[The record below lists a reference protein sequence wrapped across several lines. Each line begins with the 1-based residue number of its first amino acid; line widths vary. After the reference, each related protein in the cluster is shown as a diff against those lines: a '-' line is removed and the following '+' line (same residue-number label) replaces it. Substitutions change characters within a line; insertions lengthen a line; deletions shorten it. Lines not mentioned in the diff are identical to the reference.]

1 MLDLPK
7 PELEHLAEVLT
18 ESEKLAHLRELAKHL
33 AAERIDGSEAMAHM
47 RGRSAD
53 IKAAAQ
59 NPELRNFLLEAK
71 RGKVTPLD
79 IVRPGQRLSSRSAP
93 FLLEGLVMPNCTNLI
108 VGREKKGKTS
118 LLIAWIAAWHFGCET
133 FINQAVHG
141 EIPPVFIIGPDMP
154 EQDWNALLRQ
164 YHLLDEDDLLPEDG
178 PIKGVI
184 HKGHQIYLDRSG
196 IDLIEELAAEHPGAI
211 FLFDSYSALVSGLG
225 IREEGAEFA
234 DPLLSLQAALA
245 PHNITIL
252 LIHHSAANR
261 DTGKATS
268 RGSTALPAASTQKIF
283 LESPTNEEDDPRIQ
297 IRTKGR
303 ERDFKALLR
312 KEEPDGHWICISQ
325 GAGLVEQQNRERTIS
340 KLKGLQRK
348 VFDALLT
355 LRQDQPNGSDY
366 WGIAEHIGWGSDAK
380 AIDRVRGPIAAL
392 CGRGLVMEMP
402 VKAVADEDG
411 GRPRCCF
418 RIRQA
423 VADPCRQEFS
433 GVSGVPDDQK
443 NAPETQNLMGLRAAA
458 PETSETPE
466 TLHRKGSGEFQ
477 ASLSSTGEGSNSPL
491 TTESRFMEF
500 LESSHTQSPAATG
513 HLPGLNQEQPLP
525 F

>member
-7 PELEHLAEVLT
+7 TELELLADTLSD
-18 ESEKLAHLRELAKHL
+18 SEKIAHLKELAKHL
-33 AAERIDGSEAMAHM
+33 AAERIDSSDAMVHM
-47 RGRSAD
+47 RGRAGD
-53 IKAAAQ
+53 ISLGIQ
-59 NPELRNFLLEAK
+59 NPELKTFLLEAK

-79 IVRPGQRLSSRSAP
+79 IVRPGQRLSRRSAP

-118 LLIAWIAAWHFGCET
+118 LLIAWIAAWYFGCDT
-133 FINQAVHG
+133 FINQAIHG

-184 HKGHQIYLDRSG
+184 HKGHQLSLDRSG
-196 IDLIEELAAEHPGAI
+196 IDLIEELASEHPGAL

-268 RGSTALPAASTQKIF
+268 RGSTALPAASTQQIF
-283 LESPTNEEDDPRIQ
+283 LESPSNEEDDPRIQ

-312 KEEPDGHWICISQ
+312 KEEPDGHWVCISQ
-325 GAGLVEQQNRERTIS
+325 GAGLIEQQNRERTIS

-366 WGIAEHIGWGSDAK
+366 WEIAEHLGWGTDSRAV
-380 AIDRVRGPIAAL
+380 DRVRNPIAAL

-411 GRPRCCF
+411 GRPRCRF

-423 VADPCRQEFS
+423 IADLCRGE
-433 GVSGVPDDQK
+433 VSGFMESSEDSQD
-443 NAPETQNLMGLRAAA
+443 APETQNPVTLRAGA
-458 PETSETPE
+458 PETAESPE
-466 TLHRKGSGEFQ
+466 TLQRNGS
-477 ASLSSTGEGSNSPL
+477 EGAHP
-491 TTESRFMEF
+491 
-500 LESSHTQSPAATG
+500 
-513 HLPGLNQEQPLP
+513 
-525 F
+525 

>member
-7 PELEHLAEVLT
+7 PELERLAEVLT
-18 ESEKLAHLRELAKHL
+18 ESEKLAHLRELAKLL
-33 AAERIDGSEAMAHM
+33 AAERIDGSDAMAHI
-47 RGRSAD
+47 RGRCAD

-59 NPELRNFLLEAK
+59 NPELKSFLLEAK

-118 LLIAWIAAWHFGCET
+118 LLIAWIAAWYFGCDT
-133 FINQAVHG
+133 FVNQAIHG
-141 EIPPVFIIGPDMP
+141 ELPPVFIVGPDMP
-154 EQDWNALLRQ
+154 QQDWFALLRL
-164 YHLLDEDDLLPEDG
+164 YHLLDEDGTLPEDG

-184 HKGHQIYLDRSG
+184 HKGHQLCLDRSG
-196 IDLIEELAAEHPGAI
+196 IDLIEALAAEQPGAI

-234 DPLLSLQAALA
+234 DPLLSLQGALA

-268 RGSTALPAASTQKIF
+268 RGSTALPAAATQQIF
-283 LESPTNEEDDPRIQ
+283 LESPSNEEDDPRIQ

-312 KEEPDGHWICISQ
+312 KEEPDGHWVCISQ
-325 GAGLVEQQNRERTIS
+325 GAGLIEQQSRERAIS
-340 KLKGLQRK
+340 NLKGRQRQ

-355 LRQDQPNGSDY
+355 LRQNQPHGSDL
-366 WGIAEHIGWGSDAK
+366 WEVAEHLGWGSDSK
-380 AIDRVRGPIAAL
+380 AIDRLRNPIAAL

-402 VKAVADEDG
+402 VKAIAGEDG
-411 GRPRCCF
+411 GRPRCRF

-423 VADPCRQEFS
+423 VADLCRGEVSGLS
-433 GVSGVPDDQK
+433 GVSDDSQDT
-443 NAPETQNLMGLRAAA
+443 PETQNPVTLRAGA
-458 PETSETPE
+458 PETTETPE
-466 TLHRKGSGEFQ
+466 TLQRNGSEGSQVPLF
-477 ASLSSTGEGSNSPL
+477 STGEGSKPPL
-491 TTESRFMEF
+491 TTERGFMEF
-500 LESSHTQSPAATG
+500 LESPQA
-513 HLPGLNQEQPLP
+513 QPLTANGSHFDADVEALP
-525 F
+525 Y